1 MAFSMHCIWC
11 HPDFSRNMPQEV
23 LVEDCRL
30 ELLAPGAAAYN
41 CPCHPSTRVNTFN
54 SITNRM
60 EIAPRCFCVD
70 LQGSR
75 VPCLL
80 MEYHSDKRHLLPH
93 SFDIL
98 WQVLGRRPG
107 AIEEINSAE
116 VQQSLQHP
124 DVQHYPTSLFSF
136 SDSPVQAVGVATN
149 WRMARRAG
157 RLMMAATIVA
167 TARPELGQMQ
177 HVEMPVLPDQPG
189 IPNPTNDLAFQR
201 LVIMT
206 AIMLRVEGS
215 FMFSLVHSVAASGSA
230 QPLRDYSLSAFA
242 VSEASGLIQPPPP
255 PREENTTEQHVVSS
269 EDTDPLPQSM
279 SPWA

>member
-1 MAFSMHCIWC
+1 MHCIWC
-11 HPDFSRNMPQEV
+11 HPNFSRSMPQEV

-30 ELLAPGAAAYN
+30 ELHPPGSPAYN

-80 MEYHSDKRHLLPH
+80 MEYNSDKRHLLPH

-107 AIEEINSAE
+107 AIEQNNCAA

-124 DVQHYPTSLFSF
+124 EVQHYPTSLFSL
-136 SDSPVQAVGVATN
+136 SDSPVQAVGVGTN
-149 WRMARRAG
+149 WRLARRAG